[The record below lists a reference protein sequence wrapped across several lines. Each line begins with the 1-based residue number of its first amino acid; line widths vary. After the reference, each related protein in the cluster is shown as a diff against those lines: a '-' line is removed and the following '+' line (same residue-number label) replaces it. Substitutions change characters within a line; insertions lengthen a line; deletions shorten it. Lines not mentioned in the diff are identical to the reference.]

1 VRDDPSVVALV
12 TRAAGSD
19 EGAWH
24 ELVDRYAPLVWSI
37 CVRYQL
43 SGADIEDVGQTVW
56 LGLVEQLASEKLRE
70 PAALPGWLAT
80 TTQRECLRVLRVRG
94 KYEVF
99 GTDPEDGGLPREAD
113 ATGIDATVIEE
124 EILLA
129 ERNALLRAALAEL
142 PEADQRLIGLLLR
155 DPPLSYAEIGSMLG
169 MPPGSIGPTRQRCL
183 RRLGRSRLLA
193 GLSDLAPPPVAGAA
207 SAPRAHGGP
216 PAAPGTGDTG
226 SSQAGPSQLGPPQS
240 GTSQPETSRLGE
252 SRSRA
257 AQPGTSRPG
266 GVAAKGSTDGA
277 VTYGAVA
284 DAVVADAVVADAVVA
299 DGVVRHGHGSR
310 PGHRQGRQAT

>member
-43 SGADIEDVGQTVW
+43 GGADIEDVGQTVW
-56 LGLVEQLASEKLRE
+56 LGLVEQLASASLRE

-80 TTQRECLRVLRVRG
+80 TTQRECLRVLRARG

-99 GTDPEDGGLPREAD
+99 GTDPDDGGLPVEAD
-113 ATGIDATVIEE
+113 AAVIEE

-142 PEADQRLIGLLLR
+142 PQSEQRLLTLLLR
-155 DPPLSYAEIGSMLG
+155 DPPLSYAEIGSILG

-183 RRLGRSRLLA
+183 RRLSRSPLLA
-193 GLSDLAPPPVAGAA
+193 GLSDVA
-207 SAPRAHGGP
+207 P
-216 PAAPGTGDTG
+216 PAAAGGRPAGHGPPRRGTRSAGSGVKGPESTGLSGTG
-226 SSQAGPSQLGPPQS
+226 AS
-240 GTSQPETSRLGE
+240 GTSAGTA
-252 SRSRA
+252 RA
-257 AQPGTSRPG
+257 TVKEG
-266 GVAAKGSTDGA
+266 GP
-277 VTYGAVA
+277 
-284 DAVVADAVVADAVVA
+284 
-299 DGVVRHGHGSR
+299 RE
-310 PGHRQGRQAT
+310 